1 MHIPLLQL
9 PYFYWVV
16 IIAALAFDFANGWHD
31 TANAVA
37 TAISTRVLRPST
49 AIMLSAVL
57 NFAGALLSTKVAM
70 TIGGGI
76 VNPEIVHGSYGS
88 YLILAALLGAII
100 WEIYTVLKGL
110 PVSGSHAL
118 FGGLIGAAVS
128 MYGFRVIVFSGVFK
142 ILIAMLISPVLGF
155 IFGMGVLKISYAIA
169 SRMRPLR
176 VKKIFA
182 NLQIFTSSTMS
193 LMHGQNDAQ
202 KVMGV
207 ITLLLFVGGYFSGV
221 ADFKHA
227 QVPIWVMIA
236 CAMSMSLGTAIGGRA
251 VIKTLGSRLSHLRP
265 IEGASAELSASI
277 VLEVAS
283 SMGVPV
289 STTHT
294 ITGSIVGVG
303 TAKRLKAVKWA
314 VGLRIIYAWLFT
326 LPVAAVLS
334 AILARLILFIAS
346 GNFRFHP

>member
-1 MHIPLLQL
+1 MEILGLHLPL
-9 PYFYWVV
+9 FFWIV
-16 IIAALAFDFANGWHD
+16 IVTALAFDFANGWHD

-49 AIMLSAVL
+49 AILLSAVL
-57 NFAGALLSTKVAM
+57 NFAGALLSTKVAK

-76 VNPEIVHGSYGS
+76 VNPVAINCVEGTYVIF
-88 YLILAALLGAII
+88 AAMLGAIL

-118 FGGLIGAAVS
+118 IGGLIGAAVS
-128 MYGFRVIVFSGVFK
+128 VFGFKVVVLSGILK
-142 ILIAMLISPVLGF
+142 ILLAMLISPVLGL
-155 IFGMGVLKISYAIA
+155 IIGYGVLKASYRIA
-169 SRMRPLR
+169 SFFRPKHVTR
-176 VKKIFA
+176 GASV
-182 NLQIFTSSTMS
+182 LQIGTSSLMS

-207 ITLLLFVGGYFSGV
+207 ITLLLFVSGYFGV
-221 ADFKHA
+221 AEFKA
-227 QVPIWVMIA
+227 VQVPVWVMIA
-236 CAMSMSLGTAIGGRA
+236 CAFSMAMGTAVGGRA

-265 IEGASAELSASI
+265 IEGASAELSASV
-277 VLEVAS
+277 VLEAAAA
-283 SMGVPV
+283 MGVPV

-314 VGLRIIYAWLFT
+314 TGLKIIYAWLFT
-326 LPVAAVLS
+326 LPVTAIIAAVL
-334 AILARLILFIAS
+334 ARVFI
-346 GNFRFHP
+346 GVLK